1 MEHMK
6 RKDLLPKIPKALTSS
21 HVSEGTLRLYN
32 YKVIDFLLSQFK
44 KEWFD
49 LDEEVKWKDV
59 KDIEWNDIL
68 QYYDKYKTPGA

>member
-6 RKDLLPKIPKALTSS
+6 RKELLTKIPKALTSS

-49 LDEEVKWKDV
+49 LDEE
-59 KDIEWNDIL
+59 
-68 QYYDKYKTPGA
+68 DK

>member
-1 MEHMK
+1 
-6 RKDLLPKIPKALTSS
+6 
-21 HVSEGTLRLYN
+21 LYN